1 MRSHLLILLCQ
12 ALCLVIP
19 VPSPVVSVTKLARIK
34 SMPCLFIVNPPLGL
48 TDLLMSSLCI
58 NFNCRKVYLSLPTAL
73 LIILLIRVSIIQ
85 VMTMWRLVDPNI
97 DQCEGDVSSMHMG
110 IATSTPEKSS
120 HFYRDFFPSKATP
133 IKFPV

>member
-1 MRSHLLILLCQ
+1 MFVFFKPSIDTTVSSTVSGYSSAKPL
-12 ALCLVIP
+12 ADTTVSSTVSGDSSVIHKKTSAMS
-19 VPSPVVSVTKLARIK
+19 SPVVSVTKLARIK

-85 VMTMWRLVDPNI
+85 VMTMWR
-97 DQCEGDVSSMHMG
+97 
-110 IATSTPEKSS
+110 
-120 HFYRDFFPSKATP
+120 
-133 IKFPV
+133 